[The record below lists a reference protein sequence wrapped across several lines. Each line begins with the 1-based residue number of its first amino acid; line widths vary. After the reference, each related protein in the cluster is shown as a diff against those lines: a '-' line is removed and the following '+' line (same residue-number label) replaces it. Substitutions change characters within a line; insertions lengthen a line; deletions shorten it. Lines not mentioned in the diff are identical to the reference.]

1 MMTKYKKCLAFDFG
15 ASSGRLIAGIY
26 DGEKVVL
33 EEVYRFNNEPV
44 TINNHLHWNLELLYK
59 HILNGLEVAS
69 KDRVEFDSIGI
80 DTWGVDYCLLDKE
93 GKPMNWPFHY
103 RDTRTEGI
111 SSKMPIQFEEFYSK
125 TGIQFLPFNTVYQ
138 LFAEY
143 KNNPKHNQ
151 KAEHLLFIPDLFN
164 HFLTGN
170 KKTEYTIASTSQL
183 LNVNSKKWDFD
194 IIERLGFPKHLFQEI
209 IFPGEIYGM
218 LHEKHMRKIGMIN
231 SVPVISVGSHDTA
244 SAVAGIPLE
253 HEDSAYLIC
262 GSWSLLGIEIQ
273 NPIVNEK
280 SLEGSFSNEGGV
292 LNTIKFLKNI
302 NGMFLLQQLKK
313 HYNEIFTRK
322 IDFVDIINAAKLS
335 NKNFSINPNHSL
347 FLSPDN
353 VMEAI
358 ESYCISTGQGKPE
371 NLGEWAI
378 AIYNGLT
385 QEFKNQLL
393 NLESIT
399 GKKIKQIH
407 MVGGGIQDE
416 LLCQMTANV
425 TNKKVIAGPV
435 ESSVL
440 GNIMI
445 QLYALGD
452 VSTHSEIRRIIKR
465 SVSLKVYEPLS

>member
-1 MMTKYKKCLAFDFG
+1 M
-15 ASSGRLIAGIY
+15 
-26 DGEKVVL
+26 
-33 EEVYRFNNEPV
+33 
-44 TINNHLHWNLELLYK
+44 
-59 HILNGLEVAS
+59 
-69 KDRVEFDSIGI
+69 
-80 DTWGVDYCLLDKE
+80 
-93 GKPMNWPFHY
+93 
-103 RDTRTEGI
+103 
-111 SSKMPIQFEEFYSK
+111 
-125 TGIQFLPFNTVYQ
+125 
-138 LFAEY
+138 
-143 KNNPKHNQ
+143 
-151 KAEHLLFIPDLFN
+151 PDLFN
-164 HFLTGN
+164 YFLTKN

-183 LNVNSKKWDFD
+183 LNVESKQWDFD
-194 IIERLGFPKHLFQEI
+194 IIKRLGFPKHLFQEI

-218 LHEKHMRKIGMIN
+218 LDEKHMEKIGMSN
-231 SVPVISVGSHDTA
+231 SVPIISVGSHDTA

-253 HEDSAYLIC
+253 HNDSAYLIC
-262 GSWSLLGIEIQ
+262 GSWSLLGLEIQ

-280 SLEGSFSNEGGV
+280 SLEESFSNEGGV
-292 LNTIKFLKNI
+292 LNTIRFLKNI

-313 HYNEIFTRK
+313 HYNEIFTK
-322 IDFVDIINAAKLS
+322 KVDFVDIINAAKLS
-335 NKNFSINPNHSL
+335 NKSFSINPNQSL

-358 ESYCISTGQGKPE
+358 DAYCISTGQGKPE

-385 QEFKNQLL
+385 QEFNNQLL

-399 GKKIKQIH
+399 GIKINQIH

-445 QLYALGD
+445 QLFALGE
-452 VSTHSEIRRIIKR
+452 VSTLSEIRQVLKR
-465 SVSLKVYEPLS
+465 SVSLKVYEPQS

>member
-1 MMTKYKKCLAFDFG
+1 MTKYRKCLAFDFG
-15 ASSGRLIAGIY
+15 ASSGRLIAGVY
-26 DGEKVVL
+26 DGDKVIL
-33 EEVYRFNNEPV
+33 EEVYRFKNEPV
-44 TINNHLHWNLELLYK
+44 TIENHLHWNLELLYK
-59 HILNGLEVAS
+59 HILMGLEVAS
-69 KDRVEFDSIGI
+69 KDKVEFDSIGI

-93 GKPMNWPFHY
+93 GKPMHWPFHY
-103 RDTRTEGI
+103 RDTRTDGI
-111 SSKMPIQFEEFYSK
+111 SSQLPIQFEEFYSK

-138 LFAEY
+138 LFAGFRD
-143 KNNPKHNQ
+143 NPDLNQ
-151 KAEHLLFIPDLFN
+151 QAKHLLFMPDLFN

-183 LNVNSKKWDFD
+183 LNVESKQWDFD
-194 IIERLGFPKHLFQEI
+194 IIKRLGFSKHLFQEI

-218 LHEKHMRKIGMIN
+218 LDKKHMKKIGMSN

-262 GSWSLLGIEIQ
+262 GSWSLLGLEIQ
-273 NPIVNEK
+273 NPIVNEQ
-280 SLEGSFSNEGGV
+280 SLKESFSNEGGV
-292 LNTIKFLKNI
+292 LNTIRFLKNI

-313 HYNEIFTRK
+313 HYNEMFTRK

-335 NKNFSINPNHSL
+335 NKNFYINPNHAL

-353 VMEAI
+353 VL
-358 ESYCISTGQGKPE
+358 ESINAYCISTKQGKPD

-385 QEFKNQLL
+385 NEFKNQLR

-416 LLCQMTANV
+416 LLCQMAANV
-425 TNKKVIAGPV
+425 TSKKVVAGPV

-445 QLYALGD
+445 QLYALGE
-452 VSTHSEIRRIIKR
+452 VSTLSEIRQVIKR
-465 SVSLKVYEPLS
+465 SVSLKVYEPQS

>member
-1 MMTKYKKCLAFDFG
+1 MMTKYRKCLAFDFG
-15 ASSGRLIAGIY
+15 ASSGRLIAGVY
-26 DGEKVVL
+26 DGEKIIL
-33 EEVYRFNNEPV
+33 EEIYRFENEPV
-44 TINNHLHWNLELLYK
+44 TIKNHLHWNLELLYK
-59 HILNGLEVAS
+59 HILSGLEVAS
-69 KDRVEFDSIGI
+69 KDRLEFDSIGI

-93 GKPMNWPFHY
+93 GNPIHWPFHY
-103 RDTRTEGI
+103 RDTRTEGV
-111 SSKMPIQFEEFYSK
+111 SSKSPIQFEEFYSK

-138 LFAEY
+138 LFVEFQ
-143 KNNPKHNQ
+143 NNPELNQ
-151 KAEHLLFIPDLFN
+151 QAEHLLFMPDLFN

-183 LNVNSKKWDFD
+183 LNVEGKQWDFD
-194 IIERLGFPKHLFQEI
+194 IIKRLGFPKRLFQEI

-218 LHEKHMRKIGMIN
+218 LDKKHRRKIGMSN

-262 GSWSLLGIEIQ
+262 GSWSLLGLEIQ
-273 NPIVNEK
+273 NPIVNEQ
-280 SLEGSFSNEGGV
+280 SLKESFSNEGGV
-292 LNTIKFLKNI
+292 LNTIRFLKNI

-313 HYNEIFTRK
+313 HYNEIFTKK

-335 NKNFSINPNHSL
+335 NKSFSINPNHSL

-358 ESYCISTGQGKPE
+358 NAYCISTKQGKPD

-393 NLESIT
+393 NLENIT

-445 QLYALGD
+445 QLFALGE
-452 VSTHSEIRRIIKR
+452 VSTLSEIRQIIKR
-465 SVSLKVYEPLS
+465 SVSLKVYEPQS

>member
-1 MMTKYKKCLAFDFG
+1 MTKYRKCLAFDFG
-15 ASSGRLIAGIY
+15 ASSGRLIAGVY
-26 DGEKVVL
+26 DGDKVIL
-33 EEVYRFNNEPV
+33 EEVYRFKNEPV
-44 TINNHLHWNLELLYK
+44 TIENHLHWNLELLYK
-59 HILNGLEVAS
+59 HILMGLEVAS
-69 KDRVEFDSIGI
+69 KDKVEFDSIGI

-93 GKPMNWPFHY
+93 GKPMHWPFHY
-103 RDTRTEGI
+103 RDTRTDGI
-111 SSKMPIQFEEFYSK
+111 SSQLPIQFEEFYSK

-138 LFAEY
+138 LFAGFRD
-143 KNNPKHNQ
+143 NPDLNQ
-151 KAEHLLFIPDLFN
+151 QAKHLLFMPDLFN

-183 LNVNSKKWDFD
+183 LNVESKQWDFD
-194 IIERLGFPKHLFQEI
+194 IIKRLGFSKHLFQEI

-218 LHEKHMRKIGMIN
+218 LDKKHMKKIGMSN

-262 GSWSLLGIEIQ
+262 GSWSLLGLEIQ
-273 NPIVNEK
+273 NPIVNEQ
-280 SLEGSFSNEGGV
+280 SLKESFSNEGGV
-292 LNTIKFLKNI
+292 LNTIRFLKNI

-313 HYNEIFTRK
+313 HYNEMFTRK

-335 NKNFSINPNHSL
+335 NKNFYINPNHAL

-353 VMEAI
+353 VL
-358 ESYCISTGQGKPE
+358 ESINAYCISTKQGKPD

-385 QEFKNQLL
+385 NEFKNQLR

-425 TNKKVIAGPV
+425 TSKKVVAGPV

-445 QLYALGD
+445 QLYALGE
-452 VSTHSEIRRIIKR
+452 VSTLSEIRQVIKR
-465 SVSLKVYEPLS
+465 SVSLKVYEPQS

>member
-1 MMTKYKKCLAFDFG
+1 MTKYKKCLAFDFG
-15 ASSGRLIAGIY
+15 ASSGRLIAGGY
-26 DGEKVVL
+26 DGEKVIL
-33 EEVYRFNNEPV
+33 EEIYRFNNEAV

-69 KDRVEFDSIGI
+69 KDMKGFDSIGV

-93 GKPMNWPFHY
+93 GKPMHWPFHY
-103 RDTRTEGI
+103 RDTRTEGV
-111 SSKMPIQFEEFYSK
+111 SSKMPIQFEEFYST
-125 TGIQFLPFNTVYQ
+125 TGIQFLLFNTVYQ
-138 LFAEY
+138 LFAEF
-143 KNNPKHNQ
+143 KNSPELKRQ
-151 KAEHLLFIPDLFN
+151 AEHLLFMPDLFN
-164 HFLTGN
+164 YFLTGN

-183 LNVNSKKWDFD
+183 LNVESKQWDFD
-194 IIERLGFPKHLFQEI
+194 IIKRLGFPKHLFQEI

-218 LHEKHMRKIGMIN
+218 LDEKHMKKIGISN

-262 GSWSLLGIEIQ
+262 GSWSLLGLEIQ

-280 SLEGSFSNEGGV
+280 SLEESFSNEGGV
-292 LNTIKFLKNI
+292 LSTIRFLKNI

-313 HYNEIFTRK
+313 HYNEIFTKK
-322 IDFVDIINAAKLS
+322 IDFVDIINAVKLS
-335 NKNFSINPNHSL
+335 NNNFSINPNHSL

-358 ESYCISTGQGKPE
+358 DSYCISTGQGKPE

-385 QEFKNQLL
+385 QEFNNQLL

-399 GKKIKQIH
+399 GKKIKQIQ

-425 TNKKVIAGPV
+425 TNKKVVAGPV

-440 GNIMI
+440 GNIML
-445 QLYALGD
+445 QLYALGE
-452 VSTHSEIRRIIKR
+452 VSTLSEIRQVIKK
-465 SVSLKVYEPLS
+465 SVSLKSYEPQF